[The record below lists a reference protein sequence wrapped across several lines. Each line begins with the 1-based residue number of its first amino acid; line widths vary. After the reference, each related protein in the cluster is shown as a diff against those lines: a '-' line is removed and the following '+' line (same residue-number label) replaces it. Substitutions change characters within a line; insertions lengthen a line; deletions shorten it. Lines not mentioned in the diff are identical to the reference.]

1 MNTWYLCFIY
11 RGQGGGRYPRI
22 SPHQN
27 SLLSWWL
34 VGTCRGP
41 KSTQSN
47 FRVGEYNLLDPTGAE
62 WYAQLSTVSNK
73 KNLVWI
79 PGYQICRV
87 MSCMNCRTVQLW
99 CNSDECSTLWI
110 KPEQA
115 WHMQADK
122 LTYTNWT
129 LYTYMTLHSAW
140 SSMSCTQ
147 QDRRLYTGTAESAIT
162 EHDDRLK
169 ITLYKNVKSESSRSR
184 GTDPAYHM
192 LSKSG
197 SCSCTDRWK
206 HLPHRSMNRSMPT
219 PL

>member
-1 MNTWYLCFIY
+1 MKHIWMHDTCVSYIG
-11 RGQGGGRYPRI
+11 GQGRGRYPRI

-27 SLLSWWL
+27 SLSWWL

-47 FRVGEYNLLDPTGAE
+47 FRVGEYNLLDPTGAVC
-62 WYAQLSTVSNK
+62 YAQLSTVSNK
-73 KNLVWI
+73 KHLVWI

-129 LYTYMTLHSAW
+129 LYTYMTLQTAVHRDSWKRNNRAW
-140 SSMSCTQ
+140 WQ
-147 QDRRLYTGTAESAIT
+147 AENYTIQE
-162 EHDDRLK
+162 R
-169 ITLYKNVKSESSRSR
+169 
-184 GTDPAYHM
+184 
-192 LSKSG
+192 
-197 SCSCTDRWK
+197 
-206 HLPHRSMNRSMPT
+206 
-219 PL
+219 